1 MEAGE
6 ESTIKRSLGMQNPAL
21 ERVSMGCEF
30 LVGVRGDDELMN
42 ILLTPRWLSQVKG
55 GDVVSSKFPLHG
67 DCKVY
72 RTRRTPR
79 INK

>member
-1 MEAGE
+1 MKYESCPRGGEGTPPDGEA
-6 ESTIKRSLGMQNPAL
+6 A
-21 ERVSMGCEF
+21 
-30 LVGVRGDDELMN
+30 DDELMN
-42 ILLTPRWLSQVKG
+42 ILLAPRWLPQVEG

-79 INK
+79 LNK